1 MKIATYTT
9 KGLYWNDVPE
19 VYKYMCKNFT
29 GDENIWWV
37 EDFKGALC

>member
-19 VYKYMCKNFT
+19 VYKYMCKT
-29 GDENIWWV
+29 SQEMKIYGGV